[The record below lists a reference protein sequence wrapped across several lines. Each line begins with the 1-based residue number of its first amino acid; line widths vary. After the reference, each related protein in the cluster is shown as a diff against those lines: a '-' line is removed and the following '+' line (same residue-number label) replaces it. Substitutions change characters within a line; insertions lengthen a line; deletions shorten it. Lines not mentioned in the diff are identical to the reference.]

1 MRRCRTPA
9 AAAAAAMLAAAL
21 ALGAAHASEA
31 GGPPAEVAPASA
43 TERGAT
49 IERRVTAPMG
59 WEPGVPIELD
69 VRVTLPEGASV
80 AFEPAGRTLGAFD
93 VRDARVMPAVPGE
106 PARFRVTLVAWEDGD
121 LEVPAVAATVTLADG
136 TTVPLASPVAAVTIG
151 SLVGEDV
158 PLTELAAGDIRDA
171 VEIDDGRWIWWL
183 AAGLAAAGALGFTWW
198 LMHRDRP
205 VPVEPPLPPHAWAM
219 RELARLAADDL
230 PARGE
235 VDAFFVRLSSIVR
248 TYIEGRFGIA
258 APDRTTQE
266 FIREASRHPDLSGDH
281 GRALAD
287 VLRSAD
293 MVKFAAARPAADA
306 CGDALDRMRAFVEA
320 TAPRGE
326 AAP

>member
-1 MRRCRTPA
+1 
-9 AAAAAAMLAAAL
+9 
-21 ALGAAHASEA
+21 
-31 GGPPAEVAPASA
+31 
-43 TERGAT
+43 
-49 IERRVTAPMG
+49 
-59 WEPGVPIELD
+59 VPIELD

-80 AFEPAGRTLGAFD
+80 AFDPAGKTLGAFE
-93 VRDARVMPAVPGE
+93 VRDARVTPAAPGE
-106 PARFRVTLVAWEDGD
+106 PARIMVTLVAWEDGE

-136 TTVPLASPVAAVTIG
+136 TKVSLASPVAAVTIG

-171 VEIDDGRWIWWL
+171 VEIDDGRWMWWL

-219 RELARLAADDL
+219 RELARLATDDL

-287 VLRSAD
+287 FLRSAD

-320 TAPRGE
+320 TAPREE

>member
-1 MRRCRTPA
+1 MRAGRKR
-9 AAAAAAMLAAAL
+9 AAAAMLAAVL
-21 ALGAAHASEA
+21 AIGAGRAAVA
-31 GGPPAEVAPASA
+31 GAPPAEVAPASV

-49 IERRVTAPMG
+49 IERRVFAPMG

-69 VRVTLPEGASV
+69 VRVTMPAGASV
-80 AFEPAGRTLGAFD
+80 AFDPAGRTLGAFD
-93 VRDARVMPAVPGE
+93 VRDARVTPAAPGE
-106 PARFRVTLVAWEDGD
+106 PARILVTLVAWEDGE

-136 TTVPLASPVAAVTIG
+136 TKVPLASPAATVTIG

-171 VEIDDGRWIWWL
+171 IDIDDGRWIWWL
-183 AAGLAAAGALGFTWW
+183 AAGAAAAAALGFTWW
-198 LMHRDRP
+198 LMRRPRP
-205 VPVEPPLPPHAWAM
+205 VPAEPPLPPHERAL

-235 VDAFFVRLSSIVR
+235 MDAFFVRLSSIVR

-281 GRALAD
+281 GRTLAEF
-287 VLRSAD
+287 LRSAD

-306 CGDALDRMRAFVEA
+306 CGDAMDRMRAFVDA
-320 TAPRGE
+320 TAPRAE